1 MGRTNSVWLLAIF
14 YDKEHKEP
22 FKVVDFHSLREIAY
36 CVGCEIYDVSN
47 FYHRISKPKGK
58 FKWIEIYKS
67 L

>member
-14 YDKEHKEP
+14 YDIEHNDL

-36 CVGCEIYDVSN
+36 CMDCEIYDVSN
-47 FYHRISKPKGK
+47 FYHKISKAKGK
-58 FKWIEIYKS
+58 FIWIEIYKS